1 MLLYNF
7 VLLFNKRQFL
17 VMLNLLRQTVC
28 VYVTSDYS
36 LTLAN
41 LSNDDNYNFQGNLA

>member
-17 VMLNLLRQTVC
+17 VMLKLLKQT